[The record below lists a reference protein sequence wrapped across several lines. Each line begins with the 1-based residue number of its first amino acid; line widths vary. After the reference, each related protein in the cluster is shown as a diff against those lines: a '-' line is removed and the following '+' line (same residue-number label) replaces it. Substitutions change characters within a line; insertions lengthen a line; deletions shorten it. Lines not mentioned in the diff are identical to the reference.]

1 MSRGR
6 GLCIAQRKGLR
17 GFTLV
22 ELLVVIAII
31 GILIAVLLPA
41 VQAAREAARRNQ
53 CANNL
58 KQQALACLAHESSK
72 KFLPTGGWGNNWIG
86 DPDAGLGQGQPGS
99 WCYSIM
105 FFMEAQAWI
114 QQTAGLPFNGTS
126 TPLNKFNQGATVM
139 GCGPN
144 PALNVN
150 AIQPM
155 FYCPSRRPYGLYG
168 GLDNGGTG
176 FWAPV
181 NATPT
186 YPATNALTAKT
197 DYAANGGTVGFYNGV
212 TTELPNDFDT
222 WSVAP
227 QATIQAT
234 ASLQPVATYKYYM
247 TPTPKPAPGA
257 QGRRRPIRIRIRA
270 SRLPAWFGIAA
281 R

>member
-1 MSRGR
+1 MSGAR
-6 GLCIAQRKGLR
+6 GLRITQRKGLR

-31 GILIAVLLPA
+31 GILIAILLPA

-144 PALNVN
+144 AAQNLNAV
-150 AIQPM
+150 QPM

-168 GLDNGGTG
+168 GLDATGNG
-176 FWAPV
+176 FAVPV

-186 YPATNALTAKT
+186 YPTGKPNPQSAKT
-197 DYAANGGTVGFYNGV
+197 DYAGNGGTVGFNWSL

-222 WSVAP
+222 WSAGTGP
-227 QATIQAT
+227 TIQAS
-234 ASLQPVATYKYYM
+234 AALQPVATYKMYM

-257 QGRRRPIRIRIRA
+257 LGAERPIRIRIRA
-270 SRLPAWFGIAA
+270 SRLPA
-281 R
+281 